1 MDTWPA
7 KNITLVNG
15 PKQILPTM
23 PSKTRAY
30 ASKWLLDRGVQI
42 LVGKYVQ
49 ADQLDKSNI
58 GSKSCAFVDG
68 EVMSADVVLSCVG
81 NGASNNGA
89 SCSLSSLFE
98 LEGVC
103 AKLILLSLSFLTFRE
118 CISIKVVAPIA
129 PLHETNHSLYC

>member
-1 MDTWPA
+1 VDTWPE

-23 PSKTRAY
+23 PSKTRVY
-30 ASKWLLDRGVQI
+30 ASKWLLDRGVKI

-49 ADQLDKSNI
+49 EDKLDKSDI
-58 GSKSCAFVDG
+58 ESKSCTFVDG

-81 NGASNNGA
+81 NGASNRSA
-89 SCSLSSLFE
+89 SFSLSSLFE

-103 AKLILLSLSFLTFRE
+103 TKLFHLVFVFSNFSVNLFQ
-118 CISIKVVAPIA
+118 
-129 PLHETNHSLYC
+129 